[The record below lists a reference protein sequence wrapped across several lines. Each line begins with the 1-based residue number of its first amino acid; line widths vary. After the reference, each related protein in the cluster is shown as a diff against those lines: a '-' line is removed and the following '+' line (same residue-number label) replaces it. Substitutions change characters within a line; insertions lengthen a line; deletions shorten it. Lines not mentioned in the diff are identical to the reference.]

1 MKLNKHFKDLTL
13 NQYIKIVD
21 LETNEQPTEERAY
34 KKLAIAY
41 NSSVDVIKQQPKHAL
56 NTALARLNKPTTLP
70 FNKYLLVDSNLLKAT
85 TTLNEMKT
93 AQLVDFYNLYQKGAK
108 YNELLAVMYVP
119 FKGGYKPEIHYKVAK
134 KLLDKRIDKVLG
146 LLFLD
151 RLFQQMREDYHNIF
165 GETNDNYKSDD
176 SGDTERQRVSAFLT
190 NWGWEYNVD
199 LCSENERVTH
209 EEVYFKWNVIRFLN
223 KLSYLI
229 DKGKFEKALNGIK

>member
-1 MKLNKHFKDLTL
+1 MKLNKQFKDLTL

-41 NSSVDVIKQQPKHAL
+41 NCSVDVIKEQPKHAL

-134 KLLDKRIDKVLG
+134 KLLDKRIDKILG
-146 LLFLD
+146 LLF
-151 RLFQQMREDYHNIF
+151 FWTDYFNRCEKII
-165 GETNDNYKSDD
+165 TTYL
-176 SGDTERQRVSAFLT
+176 ERQTTIINQTIAEIQSDKEFQHFLQT
-190 NWGWEYNVD
+190 GGGN
-199 LCSENERVTH
+199 TM
-209 EEVYFKWNVIRFLN
+209 
-223 KLSYLI
+223 
-229 DKGKFEKALNGIK
+229 

>member
-41 NSSVDVIKQQPKHAL
+41 NSSVDVIKQLPKPEL
-56 NTALARLNKPTTLP
+56 NTALARLNKPNTLP
-70 FNKYLLVDSNLLKAT
+70 FNNYLLLDSNLLKAT
-85 TTLNEMKT
+85 TQLNVMCP
-93 AQLVDFYNLYQKGAK
+93 AQLVDFYNLYKKGAK

-146 LLFLD
+146 LLFFWMD
-151 RLFQQMREDYHNIF
+151 
-165 GETNDNYKSDD
+165 
-176 SGDTERQRVSAFLT
+176 
-190 NWGWEYNVD
+190 
-199 LCSENERVTH
+199 
-209 EEVYFKWNVIRFLN
+209 YFKKCEKIITTYLEKQTTIINQTIAEIQNDKEFQHFLQTGGGN
-223 KLSYLI
+223 TM
-229 DKGKFEKALNGIK
+229 

>member
-41 NSSVDVIKQQPKHAL
+41 NCSVDIIKEQPKHAL
-56 NTALARLNKPTTLP
+56 NTALARLNKPITLP

-146 LLFLD
+146 LLFFWTDYFSRCERTITTYLAKQTTIINQTIAEIQSD
-151 RLFQQMREDYHNIF
+151 KEFQH
-165 GETNDNYKSDD
+165 
-176 SGDTERQRVSAFLT
+176 FLQT
-190 NWGWEYNVD
+190 GAG
-199 LCSENERVTH
+199 S
-209 EEVYFKWNVIRFLN
+209 IM
-223 KLSYLI
+223 
-229 DKGKFEKALNGIK
+229 